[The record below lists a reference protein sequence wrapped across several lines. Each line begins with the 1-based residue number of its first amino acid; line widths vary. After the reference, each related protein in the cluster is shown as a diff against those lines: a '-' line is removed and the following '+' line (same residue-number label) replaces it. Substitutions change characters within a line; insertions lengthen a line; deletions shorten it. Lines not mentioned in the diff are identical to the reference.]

1 MNGKKGS
8 IISINELTGSDAGC
22 GDTITVKLDE
32 EGYKVEINFQINFIS
47 TIFFFSFHYYFIIL
61 FLC

>member
-32 EGYKVEINFQINFIS
+32 EGYEVDIN
-47 TIFFFSFHYYFIIL
+47 IFTTLWIKHVR
-61 FLC
+61 